1 MEKIIIKDYSILK
14 SIKKVAIKNNL
25 SYDRIRNIL
34 KSNNVSMVWKNTK
47 NIENITKA
55 IEEYKQGTSLNQL
68 NKKYGFDHNVFKKI
82 LSKNGIEY
90 INRAKNPIEGEVIT
104 IKENL
109 NDILSYYKKTNNI
122 RKTSIFFGVK
132 ECNLYRYLKSE
143 NLLIRKNEK
152 ISTEKEQ
159 QIKDEIYNLYVNGN
173 LNTADIGK
181 KYNITRYNIKKILIS
196 NFGNE
201 VIKPKSE
208 IIRNMNLSEGFQE
221 NALKK
226 NYRNK
231 NYILPSGRM
240 IQVMGYEDHFL
251 DFVFGNN
258 ILKEEDFS
266 FDRGFRIKISDKGKH
281 IHYYPDFHIPK
292 FNMIIEI
299 KSKYTYENQKKLNN
313 LKIKKSKSK
322 GYITILIV
330 DKHYEEFLKTI
341 NETSS

>member
-1 MEKIIIKDYSILK
+1 MVELTPVSN
-14 SIKKVAIKNNL
+14 KKVSFVPLTSTGIT
-25 SYDRIRNIL
+25 
-34 KSNNVSMVWKNTK
+34 TK
-47 NIENITKA
+47 LLI
-55 IEEYKQGTSLNQL
+55 
-68 NKKYGFDHNVFKKI
+68 
-82 LSKNGIEY
+82 
-90 INRAKNPIEGEVIT
+90 
-104 IKENL
+104 NL
-109 NDILSYYKKTNNI
+109 NDILSYYNKTNNI

-173 LNTADIGK
+173 LNTSDIGK

-231 NYILPSGRM
+231 NYILPSGRT

-258 ILKEEDFS
+258 ILKEEDFHLIEDLELK
-266 FDRGFRIKISDKGKH
+266 FLIK
-281 IHYYPDFHIPK
+281 
-292 FNMIIEI
+292 
-299 KSKYTYENQKKLNN
+299 EN
-313 LKIKKSKSK
+313 IF
-322 GYITILIV
+322 ITILIFI
-330 DKHYEEFLKTI
+330 YQSLT
-341 NETSS
+341 